1 MKKYTLIMLTLI
13 LLSIASCGL
22 VSDDASN
29 ELQSN
34 CTLFLSIP
42 EIDKNTPGENAAGT
56 LGEYTFLSE
65 QNGQKIAIIYSW
77 EQINEINAKIDSGK
91 TLSLSTEELAFIVE
105 DTYRLFL
112 ENDIIRIRKSDG
124 TFLEFYGASFY
135 TSEEYRNY
143 FNSDKIKYA
152 DASFDYKMDIVN
164 AIYARMSI
172 LTSAVYDSKEAGK
185 IVFSDTTEFDDREL
199 SLLAQSYYNGLTN
212 RASDSDIK
220 RMQRYSVAAYYFD
233 FADRD
238 LSYCAEVASFSA
250 SSTISLTEPSRLPK
264 WCAEYK
270 YDILEKNVVVEVWDE
285 HTMTLVRRLR
295 IDENDMPNEFQE
307 LQSRINSVKLE
318 HVTGNPANQDVDEF
332 IDQIEKYRAVVYFN
346 GIPFEL
352 GNCILYSP
360 DGDINLF
367 TPAKPADCLGDPYLM
382 LQGAEPIT
390 EYINIILNKYMSIK

>member
-1 MKKYTLIMLTLI
+1 MRKFIII
-13 LLSIASCGL
+13 LLVFVIISMTSCNTDSKEISNEISNN
-22 VSDDASN
+22 VSDVNS
-29 ELQSN
+29 
-34 CTLFLSIP
+34 TP
-42 EIDKNTPGENAAGT
+42 EIDKSTPGENVSGL
-56 LGEYTFLSE
+56 LGEYTFLSQ
-65 QNGQKIAIIYSW
+65 QNRQKTATIYSW

-91 TLSLSTEELAFIVE
+91 TLSLSAEELAFIVE

-143 FNSDKIKYA
+143 FNSDEIKYA

-185 IVFSDTTEFDDREL
+185 IVFSNTTEFDDREL

-264 WCAEYK
+264 WCAECK

-307 LQSRINSVKLE
+307 LRSRINSVKLE

-332 IDQIEKYRAVVYFN
+332 IDQIEKYRAVLYFN